1 LWYTPGMAQAP
12 SGRDEQVLAVVF
24 YSTESGNEPVRRWLK
39 ELGRDDRK
47 VIGEDIKTAQYGW
60 PLGMPLIK
68 KLEPGLW
75 EIRSHIISGV
85 ARVIFTVVDDM
96 MVLLHAFVKKSQK
109 TPPGDLRTA
118 RQRLA
123 NVREV

>member
-1 LWYTPGMAQAP
+1 MAQAP